1 MKKNLAIF
9 DFDSTIKEHEHG
21 FTLGGRSKLFP
32 GQQIPEELFKL
43 REHFSFSEWTEIV
56 NDAFNELNV
65 SEEERVGVIEND
77 GSVVQ
82 GMDQVLKKLHKNHD
96 IIIITGSDY
105 ETVRLFMSKHN
116 LLQFVKNIYG
126 TPAHFTNDGKLK
138 LEKIPTSWGVPCK
151 SCKDGHGC
159 AKDYK
164 IFCKTSILSTYI
176 EETGGGIKYEK
187 FIYFGDGHNDLCPVL
202 NFGPNAI
209 VCPRKG
215 YKLES
220 LIKEKHLKNIQAKIL
235 PWYNGLDLLNII

>member
-1 MKKNLAIF
+1 MNMVSHLEADPNCFLANKFLKIC
-9 DFDSTIKEHEHG
+9 SS
-21 FTLGGRSKLFP
+21 LG
-32 GQQIPEELFKL
+32 EN
-43 REHFSFSEWTEIV
+43 FSFSEWTVLV

-65 SEEERVGVIEND
+65 SKDERVKVIEND

-105 ETVRLFMSKHN
+105 ETVRLFMLKHN
-116 LLQFVKNIYG
+116 TLQFVKNIYG
-126 TPAHFTNDGKLK
+126 RPGHFTNDGKLK
-138 LEKIPTSWGVPCK
+138 FENIPLTWGIPCQ
-151 SCKDGHGC
+151 SCKDGYGC

-164 IFCKTSILSTYI
+164 IFCQTSILSTYI
-176 EETGGGIKYEK
+176 EETRAIRYEK
-187 FIYFGDGHNDLCPVL
+187 FIYFGDGYNDLCPVL

-220 LIKEKHLKNIQAKIL
+220 LIKEKHLKHIRAKVL
-235 PWYNGLDLLNII
+235 AWCNGLDLINII